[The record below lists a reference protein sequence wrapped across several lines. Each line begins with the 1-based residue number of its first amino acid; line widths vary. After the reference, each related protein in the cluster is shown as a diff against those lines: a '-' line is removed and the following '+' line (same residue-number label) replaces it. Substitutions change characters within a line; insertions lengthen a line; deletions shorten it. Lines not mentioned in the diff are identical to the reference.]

1 MCLGSMDSLPNLLQY
16 KSLIGSAGAIRH
28 FSGLPLLSTLSFL
41 ALAHLLR
48 YLASIRPEI
57 WVPLTSLW
65 TKQNSYQWYWKQSC
79 MVRHSL
85 MVNREESILNI
96 YCARFLIVD
105 VWRDDLDPSVSTVH

>member
-1 MCLGSMDSLPNLLQY
+1 
-16 KSLIGSAGAIRH
+16 
-28 FSGLPLLSTLSFL
+28 
-41 ALAHLLR
+41 
-48 YLASIRPEI
+48 
-57 WVPLTSLW
+57 
-65 TKQNSYQWYWKQSC
+65 